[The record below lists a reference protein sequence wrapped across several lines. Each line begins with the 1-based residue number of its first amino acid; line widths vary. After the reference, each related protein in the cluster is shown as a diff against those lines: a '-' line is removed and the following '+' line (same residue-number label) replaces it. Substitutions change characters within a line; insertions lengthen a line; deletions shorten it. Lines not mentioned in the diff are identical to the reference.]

1 MICLHCG
8 YCCTHLSVVI
18 VDNPK
23 LGIQEGNL
31 IHHAGNGPCK
41 HLIGNYP
48 GEYRC
53 VIHNEEW
60 YKETPCFQ
68 YTQIEPTID
77 TFCRIGLSKMKGID
91 DVH

>member
-8 YCCTHLSVVI
+8 YCCIHLSVVI

-41 HLIGNYP
+41 HLIGNHSGKYM
-48 GEYRC
+48 C
-53 VIHNEEW
+53 AVHNEEW

-68 YTQIEPTID
+68 YTQIESSID
-77 TFCRIGLSKMKGID
+77 SICRIGLLKMKGID
-91 DVH
+91 DV